1 MWYSQYVFPIDHDCT
16 VVIGNRIYVYSVFFS
31 LLFFFSLE
39 ENVYATTSEYISAR
53 VICSIVLYTL
63 FVCGCKYLSSISKFP
78 NVSYPVENI
87 SIGGGGICHAGALE
101 IVWSSFHSR
110 SLHPHDIFCYTS
122 HVHNL
127 CRAKCLYSL
136 IS

>member
-1 MWYSQYVFPIDHDCT
+1 MCFRLISISHDCT

-63 FVCGCKYLSSISKFP
+63 FLFVCGCKYLSSISKFQMFLTP
-78 NVSYPVENI
+78 
-87 SIGGGGICHAGALE
+87 
-101 IVWSSFHSR
+101 
-110 SLHPHDIFCYTS
+110 
-122 HVHNL
+122 
-127 CRAKCLYSL
+127 
-136 IS
+136 

>member
-1 MWYSQYVFPIDHDCT
+1 MWYSQYVFRLISISHDCT

-63 FVCGCKYLSSISKFP
+63 FFICVWVQVLILNFEIP

-87 SIGGGGICHAGALE
+87 SIGGGASVMQE
-101 IVWSSFHSR
+101 
-110 SLHPHDIFCYTS
+110 P
-122 HVHNL
+122 
-127 CRAKCLYSL
+127 
-136 IS
+136 